1 MSADKG
7 MAGLIMAARGS
18 QQVKCTRITVPL
30 SGQEFFTD
38 AEPGMVPG
46 VIELGGNAYSE
57 VRDKDGKVMAVLPA
71 KRTAMSGIAAAIG
84 MIALLRWLISSR
96 SSKRAGAWNS
106 TFEAR
111 MANSPRFE
119 IQPRCR

>member
-1 MSADKG
+1 VSADKG
-7 MAGLIMAARGS
+7 LADVIIAARGS

-57 VRDKDGKVMAVLPA
+57 VRDKDGKVISIRKHERLMIVGTGVVREVIATPDWWA
-71 KRTAMSGIAAAIG
+71 KRDEG
-84 MIALLRWLISSR
+84 MV
-96 SSKRAGAWNS
+96 
-106 TFEAR
+106 
-111 MANSPRFE
+111 
-119 IQPRCR
+119 